1 MKTGMMIWTETLGW
15 MLLHAVWQVALIAGL
30 AAVLLAG
37 MRNRHPRG
45 RYALALIALL
55 ACWLVPV
62 ATVLSGWGVPQVLSM
77 DAWAAIGSPVSAVA
91 EPGWMRSLRAWMPAL
106 VCGWLAGVLL
116 MGSRVVIGLW
126 WLRRL
131 VRQSSALQGELSS
144 YVRSQLHKLG
154 ERRAVRVLA
163 HPQVTAML
171 TTGLL
176 KPVILV
182 PSSLLTGMDPQMLQA
197 LLAHE
202 AAHIS
207 RWDYLFLLLQ
217 QGIQT
222 CLFFHP
228 GVWWLCRQIDKE
240 RELIADDIARQL
252 TGDGRQLALALQQ
265 LDQWQLAAQQHGL
278 AAHGG
283 DLLSR
288 IRRLVRPEQ
297 QHLRWR
303 TLAPAFVSVMLA
315 LAGGGLWQPA
325 VAERGGSPAPL
336 QRESAAVRTADVAP
350 VKNTIYVDTHSSHAL
365 VMDEASGQVLLEK
378 AADTVVPMASIS
390 KLMTAMLVLD
400 SGSAQDQ
407 MLAADATDLRD
418 PNVLPMKLKAG
429 MSLSRADWLAL
440 MLIPSSNQAANVL
453 ARHFPGGEKAF
464 YAAAQRKMQALG
476 MRSMQFVSPSGVDEA
491 NVASARDIALLL
503 KAAASYPDIRR
514 LTTTPELVL
523 NLHGKP
529 QTFQHSNQLV
539 GDRDWQLTVTKTGY
553 SRKAGR
559 CLSMMTSL
567 NGRRVLI
574 VLMHADSAEQRTED
588 ARQILQQLQKS
599 PVLPQGATMATQTLT
614 TMRVS

>member
-1 MKTGMMIWTETLGW
+1 MKPVLMVWTETLGW
-15 MLLHAVWQVALIAGL
+15 MLLHAVWQVALISGG
-30 AAVLLAG
+30 AAVLLAA
-37 MRNRHPRG
+37 MRNRHPRQ
-45 RYALALIALL
+45 RYALALTALL
-55 ACWLVPV
+55 ACWLMPV

-77 DAWAAIGSPVSAVA
+77 DAWAAMGSPLAAVA
-91 EPGWMRSLRAWMPAL
+91 EPGWMKSLRAAMPVL

-116 MGSRVVIGLW
+116 MGSRVALGLW

-131 VRQSSALQGELSS
+131 IRQSSALQGELSA
-144 YVRSQLHKLG
+144 YVGTQLHKLG

-182 PSSLLTGMDPQMLQA
+182 PASLLTGMDLPSLQA

-207 RWDYLFLLLQ
+207 RWDYFFLMLQ
-217 QGIQT
+217 QGVQT

-265 LDQWQLAAQQHGL
+265 LDQWQLHTHQQGL

-297 QHLRWR
+297 QRLRWR
-303 TLAPAFVSVMLA
+303 TLAPALVSVLLA
-315 LAGGGLWQPA
+315 LAGGGLWSPA
-325 VAERGGSPAPL
+325 VAERGAEPAPL
-336 QRESAAVRTADVAP
+336 ERVLPEPSGATLAAFQQ
-350 VKNTIYVDTHSSHAL
+350 KIYVDTHSSHAL
-365 VMDEASGQVLLEK
+365 VMDEASGRVLLEK

-400 SGSAQDQ
+400 SGAALDEQLSAE
-407 MLAADATDLRD
+407 AADLRD
-418 PNVLPMKLKAG
+418 PNVLPLKMKAG
-429 MSLSRADWLAL
+429 MSLRRADWLAL

-453 ARHFPGGEKAF
+453 ARHFQGGETAF
-464 YAAAQRKMQALG
+464 YAAAKRKMQALG
-476 MRSMQFVSPSGVDEA
+476 MQTMQFVSPSGVDEA
-491 NVASARDIALLL
+491 NAASARDIARLLQ
-503 KAAASYPDIRR
+503 AAAGYPEIRR
-514 LTTTPELVL
+514 LSTMPELTLTL
-523 NLHGKP
+523 NGKS
-529 QTFQHSNQLV
+529 QRFWHSNQLV
-539 GDRDWQLTVTKTGY
+539 GDTDWQMSVTKTGY

-559 CLSMMTSL
+559 CLTMLTNL

-574 VLMHADSAEQRTED
+574 VLMHAASPEQRTED
-588 ARQILQQLQKS
+588 ARQILLQLRQATPS
-599 PVLPQGATMATQTLT
+599 TNTSLPLASRTTQ
-614 TMRVS
+614 RPAS